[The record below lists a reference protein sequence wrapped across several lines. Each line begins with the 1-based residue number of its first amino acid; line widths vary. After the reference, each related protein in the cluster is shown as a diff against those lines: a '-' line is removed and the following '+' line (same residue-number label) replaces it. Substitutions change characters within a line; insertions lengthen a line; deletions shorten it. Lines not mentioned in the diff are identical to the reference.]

1 MKKCRNKRALMIL
14 AFTAIAGCGG
24 VSSTSKAN
32 SVPTA
37 EFLKGREWLLED
49 LGGHG
54 VLDRVQ
60 VTLQFH
66 EKNKISGRASC
77 NQYSGQVQIDEK
89 GGFRVQNNGQI
100 ASTKMMCP
108 QAVTSQE
115 SRYLEALRTAERIEM
130 DEPYL
135 LIYSPK
141 LSKPLKFT
149 QK

>member
-1 MKKCRNKRALMIL
+1 MKACRNNKVLMIL
-14 AFTAIAGCGG
+14 AFTTIAGCGT
-24 VSSTSKAN
+24 VSPVSTTN

-37 EFLKGREWLLED
+37 EFLNGREWLLED

-60 VTLQFH
+60 VTLKFH
-66 EKNKISGRASC
+66 EKNKFSGRASC
-77 NQYSGQVQIDEK
+77 NQYSGQVEIDEK
-89 GGFRVQNNGQI
+89 GEFRVQNNGSI

-108 QAVTSQE
+108 PAVSSQE
-115 SRYLEALRTAERIEM
+115 NRYLDALRTAERIEM
-130 DEPYL
+130 SEPYL

>member
-1 MKKCRNKRALMIL
+1 MKACRNNWVLMIL
-14 AFTAIAGCGG
+14 AFAAIAGCGAIRP
-24 VSSTSKAN
+24 VSATN
-32 SVPTA
+32 PVPTA
-37 EFLKGREWLLED
+37 EFLNGREWLLED

-60 VTLQFH
+60 VTLKFH

-77 NQYSGQVQIDEK
+77 NQYSGQVEIDEK
-89 GGFRVQNNGQI
+89 GGFRVLNNGSI
-100 ASTKMMCP
+100 PSTKMMCP
-108 QAVTSQE
+108 PAVSLQE
-115 SRYLEALRTAERIEM
+115 NRYLDALKMAHRIEM

>member
-1 MKKCRNKRALMIL
+1 MIL
-14 AFTAIAGCGG
+14 AFTALAGCGATRP
-24 VSSTSKAN
+24 VSITN
-32 SVPTA
+32 QVPTA
-37 EFLKGREWLLED
+37 EFLNGREWLLED

-60 VTLQFH
+60 VTLKFH

-77 NQYSGQVQIDEK
+77 NQYSGQVEIDEK
-89 GGFRVQNNGQI
+89 GGFRVLNNGSI
-100 ASTKMMCP
+100 ASTKMRCP
-108 QAVTSQE
+108 PAVSSQE
-115 SRYLEALRTAERIEM
+115 NRYLVALKMADRIEM